1 MAARGDKDPAEGKEM
16 KLYTIFFIFSFF
28 FFLLLFFITIYT
40 SVRDAWIMQQC
51 SNTSY
56 KISIELRLIRIGFSF
71 LWPLSLVASYF
82 TYQGID
88 FFEKLLLRKKYWFF
102 DYINVSREILKFHF
116 FYYSNFN
123 KMNNISCNEYITE
136 INRVFFV
143 DFQSKYRNNKL
154 FLERVIELE
163 TSKIVFKRDY
173 HSAWA
178 S

>member
-1 MAARGDKDPAEGKEM
+1 
-16 KLYTIFFIFSFF
+16 
-28 FFLLLFFITIYT
+28 
-40 SVRDAWIMQQC
+40 MQQC

-82 TYQGID
+82 TYRGID
-88 FFEKLLLRKKYWFF
+88 FFEKLLLRRKYWFF
-102 DYINVSREILKFHF
+102 DYINVSREILKFRF
-116 FYYSNFN
+116 FHYSNFN
-123 KMNNISCNEYITE
+123 KMNNISCNEYITK